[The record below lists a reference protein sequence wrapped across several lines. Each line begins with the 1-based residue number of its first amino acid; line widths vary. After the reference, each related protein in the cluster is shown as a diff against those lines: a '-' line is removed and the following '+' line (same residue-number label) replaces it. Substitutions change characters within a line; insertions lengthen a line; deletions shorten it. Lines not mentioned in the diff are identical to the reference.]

1 MLRTVRALACLVC
14 VATTAC
20 TSAAPS
26 QLPAPDSAATVSA
39 RGTAAIGPTADPS
52 PASGPCAPDAV
63 LEELLAVSPA
73 ERLACLGATTVA
85 LRGYRVQVFGAGGCS
100 GDEVPGDG
108 WLRPCA
114 QEGIL
119 LSPDPAIMD
128 GLLVLLHPDSGVV
141 PIDVPAGTLIEVVG
155 HLDDPAAD
163 DCRLRIDGKATADPA
178 FIQACREIFVAT
190 RVEEVD
196 P

>member
-1 MLRTVRALACLVC
+1 
-14 VATTAC
+14 
-20 TSAAPS
+20 
-26 QLPAPDSAATVSA
+26 
-39 RGTAAIGPTADPS
+39 
-52 PASGPCAPDAV
+52 
-63 LEELLAVSPA
+63 
-73 ERLACLGATTVA
+73 
-85 LRGYRVQVFGAGGCS
+85 
-100 GDEVPGDG
+100 
-108 WLRPCA
+108 
-114 QEGIL
+114 
-119 LSPDPAIMD
+119 MD